1 MTAAETGEK
10 FKMRYLTVLIAMIC
24 IVAFSRA
31 NADIPTVLTD
41 KVRQGDGLI
50 DILTDVSG
58 EELAT
63 YLDTGTLYLGVDVNE
78 DASGLE
84 SSLSTGV
91 AIKEMELVIQTT
103 AGDFTFTEF
112 YTNTTAM
119 IQEAGTTEAQEFH
132 TLFGSTGSNELTSS
146 SSGFDISSFDDVV
159 EIQNIE
165 FEGEIISAQLRVSF
179 LDTATAGDNEDFFD
193 YSNGFEEFAIL
204 SSPDAAL
211 LDSAAIGISDSPTG
225 LTYDVSAPSG
235 TPEPPILLLLIIPGL
250 ILWKRRR
257 R

>member
-1 MTAAETGEK
+1 
-10 FKMRYLTVLIAMIC
+10 MRYLTIVVAVIGLAAVLPA
-24 IVAFSRA
+24 RA
-31 NADIPTVLTD
+31 EIPTVLTD

-58 EELAT
+58 EELTT
-63 YLDTGTLYLGVDVNE
+63 YLEGGTLYLGVDLNE

-84 SSLSTGV
+84 SSLSSGV

-103 AGDFTFTEF
+103 AGDFSFTDF
-112 YTNTTAM
+112 YTNTTAL
-119 IQEAGTTEAQEFH
+119 IQEAGTTDAQEFY

-159 EIQNIE
+159 EIQNID
-165 FEGEIISAQLRVSF
+165 FQGEIIGAQLRVSF

-204 SSPDAAL
+204 SSPDATL
-211 LDSAAIGISDSPTG
+211 LDSAAIGVSDSPTA
-225 LTYDVSAPSG
+225 LAYDVSAPSG
-235 TPEPPILLLLIIPGL
+235 TPEPPFLLLLAIPGL
-250 ILWKRRR
+250 ILWRCRRR
-257 R
+257 